1 MIDIK
6 AGNQLYIL
14 QLKLKTQDYNVTN
27 YIMSGNRVP
36 TSIKWCTIS
45 CVENNILFLLGTDG

>member
-27 YIMSGNRVP
+27 Y
-36 TSIKWCTIS
+36 T
-45 CVENNILFLLGTDG
+45 NNHTLCFVQES